1 MSRNSVMVTI
11 TDVFFITVI
20 LFVTLSALW
29 YVCQP
34 DEQPKYSLPQDV
46 QPTLDQHK

>member
-1 MSRNSVMVTI
+1 MNRNLVVAV
-11 TDVFFITVI
+11 DVFFIALI
-20 LFVTLSALW
+20 LIVTLSALW

-34 DEQPKYSLPQDV
+34 DEQPKYSLPQEV

>member
-1 MSRNSVMVTI
+1 MSRNSVMI
-11 TDVFFITVI
+11 ILSDIFFITLIV
-20 LFVTLSALW
+20 FVSLSALW
-29 YVCQP
+29 YCCRQ